1 LRKGD
6 VVEMTI
12 RQESRGEDMS
22 GTDNTYAQQWDS
34 WFAAFGPKKSRGNP
48 AALFDPATGQIDTNM
63 AEQYQQYDICS
74 LVRKNSVELLPL
86 FRNNVRLVVG
96 TEDSFYL
103 NEAVA
108 MLDAELTKLGRAETD
123 RGYVKMIPGDH
134 GSIFASEAV
143 RSFPK
148 EMLEHLRK
156 AEHVK

>member
-1 LRKGD
+1 
-6 VVEMTI
+6 
-12 RQESRGEDMS
+12 
-22 GTDNTYAQQWDS
+22 
-34 WFAAFGPKKSRGNP
+34 
-48 AALFDPATGQIDTNM
+48 
-63 AEQYQQYDICS
+63 
-74 LVRKNSVELLPL
+74 VRKNSIELLPL